1 MQKLTTREKILL
13 LILVAIAVR
22 SCMLIRDS
30 TATKARPEA
39 AQQLLKLRGYE
50 FDEKSFR
57 AAAQARDLTA
67 VVAFLDGG
75 INVNAQGES
84 DGRTA
89 LISAAA
95 RGDLQVVNVLID
107 NGADINVRDKKG
119 YTALLHAIEARYD
132 DVERILLNHP
142 NLDPNARGLNGVTA
156 LSSYVWRER
165 TDAVVKLL
173 ERGADVNAVDNDG
186 DAPVHGAAQTGNV
199 EILDLLIDRGA
210 DPNLKNKLGGTP
222 LMWAAVYG
230 HEDAARWLIE
240 HGADPSLKDNDGM
253 TARDWAIKN
262 KREKLVAL
270 LQKAR

>member
-1 MQKLTTREKILL
+1 MQEVRKHRSALL
-13 LILVAIAVR
+13 LLCLLVFQACAEQ
-22 SCMLIRDS
+22 
-30 TATKARPEA
+30 PEA
-39 AQQLLKLRGYE
+39 KLRPDAARKLLKLRGYE
-50 FDEKSFR
+50 FDEKSFH
-57 AAAQARDLTA
+57 AAAQARDATA
-67 VVAFLDGG
+67 ISAFLDGG
-75 INVNAQGES
+75 ININAQSES

-95 RGDLQVVNVLID
+95 RGDLQIASFLIQR
-107 NGADINVRDKKG
+107 GADINVRDKRG

-132 DVERILLNHP
+132 DVEKILLNHP
-142 NLDPNARGLNGVTA
+142 GLDPNARGLNGVTA

-165 TDAVVKLL
+165 TDAVAKLL
-173 ERGADVNAVDNDG
+173 ERGADVSTQDNDG

-199 EILDLLIDRGA
+199 EILDMLIDKGA

-230 HEDAARWLIE
+230 HEEAARWLIE
-240 HGADPSLKDNDGM
+240 HGANPSLKDNDGM

-270 LQKAR
+270 LQRAR